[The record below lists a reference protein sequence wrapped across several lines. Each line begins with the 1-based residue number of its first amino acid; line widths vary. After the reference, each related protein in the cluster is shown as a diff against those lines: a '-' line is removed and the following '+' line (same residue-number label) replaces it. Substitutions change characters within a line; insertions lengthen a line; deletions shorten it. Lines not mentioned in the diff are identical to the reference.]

1 MNYDLGNVPPWGT
14 LWWDHIYG
22 GDIFVQNII
31 WNVNMSAPYKTYSGA
46 WIETLFENLCIFKVY
61 DPVFSSGTCEFDF
74 KTKSRF
80 FSLKL

>member
-31 WNVNMSAPYKTYSGA
+31 WNVNMSAPYKTYSGV
-46 WIETLFENLCIFKVY
+46 WIETLIENSCIFKIY
-61 DPVFSSGTCEFDF
+61 DLCSPVECVNLISKENPYFSH
-74 KTKSRF
+74 
-80 FSLKL
+80 